1 MDCKVRRTQVRSSY
15 YKSFVTLS
23 DVLHQE
29 ITCHSFTAQ
38 RLKTLLRN
46 DSSMDFSLALAKFGL
61 FNSANHHNHQLIG
74 EDRLRISRTRRA
86 IDQQEQELIYMALLE
101 ERQKSA

>member
-15 YKSFVTLS
+15 YKSFLTRS

-61 FNSANHHNHQLIG
+61 FAPKDHQLIE
-74 EDRLRISRTRRA
+74 EDRASISRTRRA
-86 IDQQEQELIYMALLE
+86 IDQQEQELIQLALLE

>member
-38 RLKTLLRN
+38 RLKTLLLQ
-46 DSSMDFSLALAKFGL
+46 SSAMDFSLALAKFGL
-61 FNSANHHNHQLIG
+61 FGSKDHQLVE
-74 EDRLRISRTRRA
+74 EDRASISRTRRA